1 MVMSPHAPG
10 FRKSAYF
17 LVALLM
23 SVSPVMAGMSPAEV
37 RAFEDCMVKAAK
49 GDRFSQ
55 CQLGDFYSTG
65 QGVQANQEVA
75 TKWYRQAAEQ
85 GLPLAQHK
93 LGNRHAFGHGA
104 PKDLVESATWHRMA
118 AEQGFDWSQY
128 HLANCYLLGDGV
140 KKDVDEALKW
150 FRAAAEQGDSA
161 YQYQLA
167 LSLHQGRLAFRDGK
181 QDMPEVFKWYRA
193 AAVQGEIDALRAL
206 SHLYGQGGDVEK
218 DDAEALKWLRM
229 AAGWGDESSQ
239 GLLGDRYASGTGV
252 AKDEVEAFA
261 YYRLASVYPS
271 NPTQKNGRAGE
282 SLAALESKMSADAR
296 ERGVRRA
303 DILKSEIAARVKAR
317 ETERDAR
324 NATKLSGR

>member
-1 MVMSPHAPG
+1 MLPITPWFRAAVSALVVM
-10 FRKSAYF
+10 
-17 LVALLM
+17 LM
-23 SVSPVMAGMSPAEV
+23 SASPMMAGMSPVEV

-55 CQLGDFYSTG
+55 CQLGDFYAAG
-65 QGVQANQEVA
+65 HGVVADQEVA

-93 LGNRHAFGHGA
+93 LGNRYAFAHGVS
-104 PKDLVESATWHRMA
+104 KDLVESAVWHRKA

-128 HLANCYLLGDGV
+128 HLANCYISGEGV
-140 KKDVDEALKW
+140 KKDADEALRW

-167 LSLHQGRLAFRDGK
+167 VSLHQGPLTYQDGK
-181 QDMPEVFKWYRA
+181 QDMPEILKWYRLA
-193 AAVQGEIDALRAL
+193 AEQGEIDALRAL
-206 SHLYGQGGDVEK
+206 NYLYEQGGGVKK
-218 DDAEALKWLRM
+218 DEAEALNWLRL
-229 AAGWGDESSQ
+229 AAMWGDESSQ
-239 GLLGDRYASGTGV
+239 GFLGDRYASGKGV

-261 YYRLASVYPS
+261 FYRLASVYPS
-271 NPTQKNGRAGE
+271 SPALKNLSAGKKLTAME
-282 SLAALESKMSADAR
+282 TTMSADAR
-296 ERGVRRA
+296 ERSVRRA
-303 DILKSEIAARVKAR
+303 DILKSEIAARLKAR

>member
-23 SVSPVMAGMSPAEV
+23 SVSPVMAGMSPVEV

-93 LGNRHAFGHGA
+93 LGNRYAFAHGVS
-104 PKDLVESATWHRMA
+104 KDLVESAVWHRKA

-128 HLANCYLLGDGV
+128 HLAHCYLRGEGV
-140 KKDVDEALKW
+140 KKDVAEALKW

-167 LSLHQGRLAFRDGK
+167 VSLHQGSLAYQDGK
-181 QDMPEVFKWYRA
+181 QDMPEILKWYRA

-218 DDAEALKWLRM
+218 DEAEALNWLRL
-229 AAGWGDESSQ
+229 AAMWGDESSQ
-239 GLLGDRYASGTGV
+239 GFLGDRYASGKGV

-261 YYRLASVYPS
+261 FYRLASVQPS
-271 NPTQKNGRAGE
+271 NPAQKNVRAGE
-282 SLAALESKMSADAR
+282 RLTELESKMSPDAR

-303 DILKSEIAARVKAR
+303 DVLKSEIAARLKTR

>member
-1 MVMSPHAPG
+1 MLPITPWFRAAVSALVVM
-10 FRKSAYF
+10 
-17 LVALLM
+17 LM
-23 SVSPVMAGMSPAEV
+23 SASPVMAGMSPAEV
-37 RAFEDCMVKAAK
+37 RTFEECRVKAAK
-49 GDRFSQ
+49 GDRLFQ

-65 QGVQANQEVA
+65 QGVAADQEAA

-85 GLPLAQHK
+85 GLPMAQHK
-93 LGNRHAFGHGA
+93 LGNRYAFGHGA

-118 AEQGFDWSQY
+118 AEQGLDWSQY
-128 HLANCYLLGDGV
+128 HLAHCYLRGEGV

-167 LSLHQGRLAFRDGK
+167 VSLHQGSLAYQDGK
-181 QDMPEVFKWYRA
+181 QDMPEILKWYRA

-206 SHLYGQGGDVEK
+206 SHLYGQGGEVEK
-218 DDAEALKWLRM
+218 DEAEALKWLRT
-229 AAGWGDESSQ
+229 AADWGDVSSQ
-239 GLLGDRYASGTGV
+239 RLLADRYASGTAV

-271 NPTQKNGRAGE
+271 SPALKDLSAGKK
-282 SLAALESKMSADAR
+282 LAAMESNMSADAR

-303 DILKSEIAARVKAR
+303 DVLRSEIAARVKAK
-317 ETERDAR
+317 ETEHDLR
-324 NATKLSGR
+324 NAAKFSGR

>member
-1 MVMSPHAPG
+1 V
-10 FRKSAYF
+10 
-17 LVALLM
+17 VA
-23 SVSPVMAGMSPAEV
+23 
-37 RAFEDCMVKAAK
+37 D
-49 GDRFSQ
+49 
-55 CQLGDFYSTG
+55 
-65 QGVQANQEVA
+65 QEVA

-93 LGNRHAFGHGA
+93 LGNRYAFAHGVS
-104 PKDLVESATWHRMA
+104 KDLVESAVWHRKA

-128 HLANCYLLGDGV
+128 HLANCYISGEGV
-140 KKDVDEALKW
+140 KKDADEALRW

-167 LSLHQGRLAFRDGK
+167 VSLHQGSLAYQDGK
-181 QDMPEVFKWYRA
+181 QDMPEILKWYRA

-218 DDAEALKWLRM
+218 DEAEALKWLRT
-229 AAGWGDESSQ
+229 AADWGDVSSQ
-239 GLLGDRYASGTGV
+239 RLLGDRYASGTAV

-261 YYRLASVYPS
+261 YYRLASLYPS
-271 NPTQKNGRAGE
+271 STALKDLSAGKK
-282 SLAALESKMSADAR
+282 LAAMESTMSADAR

-303 DILKSEIAARVKAR
+303 DVLRSGIAARLKAR

>member
-1 MVMSPHAPG
+1 MLPITPWFRAAVAALVVM
-10 FRKSAYF
+10 
-17 LVALLM
+17 LM
-23 SVSPVMAGMSPAEV
+23 SASPMMAGMSPAEV

-55 CQLGDFYSTG
+55 CQLGDFYAAG
-65 QGVQANQEVA
+65 HGVVADQEVA

-93 LGNRHAFGHGA
+93 LGNRYAFAHGVS
-104 PKDLVESATWHRMA
+104 KDLVESAVWHRKA

-128 HLANCYLLGDGV
+128 HLANCYISGEGV
-140 KKDVDEALKW
+140 KKDADEALRW

-167 LSLHQGRLAFRDGK
+167 VSLHKGPLTYQDGK
-181 QDMPEVFKWYRA
+181 QDMPEILKWYRLA
-193 AAVQGEIDALRAL
+193 AQQGEIDALRAL
-206 SHLYGQGGDVEK
+206 SYLYEQGGGVKK
-218 DDAEALKWLRM
+218 DEAEALNWLRL
-229 AAGWGDESSQ
+229 AAMWGDESSQ
-239 GLLGDRYASGTGV
+239 GFLGDRYASGKGV

-261 YYRLASVYPS
+261 FYRLASVQPS
-271 NPTQKNGRAGE
+271 NPAQKNVRAGE
-282 SLAALESKMSADAR
+282 RLTELESKMSPDAR

-303 DILKSEIAARVKAR
+303 DVLKSEIAARLKAR

>member
-1 MVMSPHAPG
+1 MLPITPWFRAAVSALVVM
-10 FRKSAYF
+10 
-17 LVALLM
+17 LM
-23 SVSPVMAGMSPAEV
+23 SASPMMAGMSPAEV

-55 CQLGDFYSTG
+55 CQLGDFYAAG
-65 QGVQANQEVA
+65 HGVVADQEVA
-75 TKWYRQAAEQ
+75 TKWYRQAAEH

-93 LGNRHAFGHGA
+93 LGNRYAFAHGVS
-104 PKDLVESATWHRMA
+104 KDLVESAVWHRKA

-128 HLANCYLLGDGV
+128 HLANCYISGEGV
-140 KKDVDEALKW
+140 KKDADEALRW

-167 LSLHQGRLAFRDGK
+167 VSLHKGPLTYQDGK
-181 QDMPEVFKWYRA
+181 QDMPEILKWYRLA
-193 AAVQGEIDALRAL
+193 AEQGEIDALRAL
-206 SHLYGQGGDVEK
+206 SYLYEQGGGVKK
-218 DDAEALKWLRM
+218 DEAEALNWLRL
-229 AAGWGDESSQ
+229 AAMWGDESSQ
-239 GLLGDRYASGTGV
+239 GFLGDRYASGKGV

-261 YYRLASVYPS
+261 FYRLASVQPS
-271 NPTQKNGRAGE
+271 NPAQKNVRAGE
-282 SLAALESKMSADAR
+282 RLTELESKMSPDAR

-303 DILKSEIAARVKAR
+303 DVLKSEIAARLKAR

>member
-1 MVMSPHAPG
+1 
-10 FRKSAYF
+10 
-17 LVALLM
+17 
-23 SVSPVMAGMSPAEV
+23 
-37 RAFEDCMVKAAK
+37 
-49 GDRFSQ
+49 
-55 CQLGDFYSTG
+55 
-65 QGVQANQEVA
+65 
-75 TKWYRQAAEQ
+75 
-85 GLPLAQHK
+85 
-93 LGNRHAFGHGA
+93 
-104 PKDLVESATWHRMA
+104 MA

-324 NATKLSGR
+324 NASKLSGR

>member
-1 MVMSPHAPG
+1 MSPLAPR
-10 FRKSAYF
+10 FRNTSFF
-17 LVALLM
+17 LVALLIGL
-23 SVSPVMAGMSPAEV
+23 SPLMAEMSPAEV

-55 CQLGDFYSTG
+55 CQLGDFYSAG
-65 QGVQANQEVA
+65 QGVAADQEAA

-85 GLPLAQHK
+85 GLPMAQHK
-93 LGNRHAFGHGA
+93 LGNRYAFGHGA
-104 PKDLVESATWHRMA
+104 PEDLVESLAWHRKA

-128 HLANCYLLGDGV
+128 HLANCYLRGEGV
-140 KKDVDEALKW
+140 KKDADQALKW

-181 QDMPEVFKWYRA
+181 QDMPEVLKWYRA
-193 AAVQGEIDALRAL
+193 AAVQGDIDALRAL
-206 SHLYGQGGDVEK
+206 SHLYGQGEDVEK

-261 YYRLASVYPS
+261 YYRLASVYHSDPVL
-271 NPTQKNGRAGE
+271 KNLSPGKK
-282 SLAALESKMSADAR
+282 LAAMESTMSPDAR

-303 DILKSEIAARVKAR
+303 DVLRSEIAARVKTR
-317 ETERDAR
+317 DTERDAR
-324 NATKLSGR
+324 NASKLSGR

>member
-1 MVMSPHAPG
+1 MLPITPWFRAAVSALVVM
-10 FRKSAYF
+10 
-17 LVALLM
+17 LM
-23 SVSPVMAGMSPAEV
+23 SASPMMAGMSPAEV

-55 CQLGDFYSTG
+55 CQLGDFYAAG
-65 QGVQANQEVA
+65 HGVVADQEVA

-93 LGNRHAFGHGA
+93 LGNRYAFAHGVS
-104 PKDLVESATWHRMA
+104 KDLVESAVWHRKA

-128 HLANCYLLGDGV
+128 HLANCYISGEGV
-140 KKDVDEALKW
+140 KKDADEALRW

-167 LSLHQGRLAFRDGK
+167 VSLHKGPLTYQDGK
-181 QDMPEVFKWYRA
+181 QDMPEILKWYRLA
-193 AAVQGEIDALRAL
+193 AEQGEIDALRAL
-206 SHLYGQGGDVEK
+206 SYLYEQGGGVKK
-218 DDAEALKWLRM
+218 DEAEALNWLRL
-229 AAGWGDESSQ
+229 AAMWGDESSQ
-239 GLLGDRYASGTGV
+239 GFLGDRYASGKGV

-261 YYRLASVYPS
+261 FYRLASVQPS
-271 NPTQKNGRAGE
+271 NPAHKNVRAGE
-282 SLAALESKMSADAR
+282 RLTELESKMSPDAR

-303 DILKSEIAARVKAR
+303 DVLKSEIAARLKAR